1 MKPLLKTGLAGTG
14 PLNSVHPAPIL
25 DTAPSTLKPNQ
36 LELLLCGNTLH
47 LAVGEDQSAILFYD
61 ASGQVRAILPD
72 GSRDTGEWRQKS
84 VDSYCIDWVRG
95 PKNSCTTLHCTP
107 GHIRL
112 VGSDGKPR
120 GRVTRIVPG
129 EDAALV
135 A

>member
-1 MKPLLKTGLAGTG
+1 MKSLLNACLVGTG
-14 PLNSVHPAPIL
+14 PLNIVH
-25 DTAPSTLKPNQ
+25 TAPALPAASSTLKPNQ

-47 LAVGEDQSAILFYD
+47 LAVGEDRSAMLFYD

-84 VDSYCIDWVRG
+84 VDTYCIDWAKG

-112 VGSDGKPR
+112 VGADGKPR
-120 GRVTRIVPG
+120 GHVTRIVPG
-129 EDAALV
+129 EDAAL
-135 A
+135 AA